1 MFNRSIRTKNHVR
14 HDLSFMELQ
23 WMRQAVEAL
32 LSYRKEPLNVAV
44 APLEMVVITVPLLV
58 DIIDL
63 HAF

>member
-1 MFNRSIRTKNHVR
+1 
-14 HDLSFMELQ
+14 
-23 WMRQAVEAL
+23 MRQAVEAL